1 MDIRKNGSC
10 SLIFYLCFIVAITV
24 VADGASLASG
34 RTPAE
39 VLIATYRSPAAITP
53 AEAKLAIAG
62 LEKVLADCGDSYL
75 AFRIRYRIGVMY
87 FRAGMMG
94 TSKARF
100 LQIANDP
107 KCPELI
113 RACSFNMIGQISRLG
128 AENKEA
134 LDAFNRV
141 AKLLKQ
147 RLCVDKE
154 YTSNSTLTKL
164 WCSALLSRAEV
175 YELQQ
180 DYTASITEYSR
191 LLHALSQSKNK
202 DMSSRYAPLANDRI
216 SQLYLRQGDINKY
229 TKLVEVLT
237 GDYPEYH
244 RTPIIRLELECVK
257 FMKSVS
263 ANLEFLKSGS
273 FGAPAH
279 VIANLKGSKSATSAQ
294 HFVDELNRLCK
305 EYENTCEGILLQY
318 HYAWLLDALGE
329 KRKAAEIL
337 ARIFSNDVTD
347 ISNES
352 REKAI
357 AETVREYA
365 KIQYAIMAGEKTN
378 YKEALRVLGSMRS
391 HPDKSHISELVTS
404 VTKSI
409 QILKRE
415 VPKNENE

>member
-1 MDIRKNGSC
+1 MDIQKNGSC

-24 VADGASLASG
+24 VADRVSLATG
-34 RTPAE
+34 KTPAE

-53 AEAKLAIAG
+53 AEAKSAITG

-87 FRAGMMG
+87 FRAGMKG

-100 LQIANDP
+100 LQIANNP

-113 RACSFNMIGQISRLG
+113 RACSFNMIGQISRLR

-134 LDAFNRV
+134 LEAFNQV
-141 AKLLKQ
+141 ANLLEQ
-147 RLCVDKE
+147 RLSAGKE
-154 YTSNSTLTKL
+154 YTPNPALTKL
-164 WCSALLSRAEV
+164 WCSALLGRAEI

-180 DYTASITEYSR
+180 DYTASITEYNR
-191 LLHALSQSKNK
+191 LLRALSQIENK
-202 DMSSRYAPLANDRI
+202 DMLDQYAPIASDRI
-216 SQLYLRQGDINKY
+216 SQLYLRQGDIDKY
-229 TKLVEVLT
+229 IELAESLT
-237 GDYPEYH
+237 GDYSEYY
-244 RTPIIRLELECVK
+244 RMPIVRLELECVK
-257 FMKSVS
+257 FLKSVS
-263 ANLEFLKSGS
+263 ANLEFLNDGS

-279 VIANLKGSKSATSAQ
+279 VVANLKGSKSATSAQ

-305 EYENTCEGILLQY
+305 EYENTCGGILLQY

-329 KRKAAEIL
+329 KHKAAEIL
-337 ARIFSNDVTD
+337 ARIFSNDVSD

-378 YKEALRVLGSMRS
+378 YKEALRVLGSMQS
-391 HPDKSHISELVTS
+391 HPDKSHISELATS
-404 VTKSI
+404 VAKSI

-415 VPKNENE
+415 VPKDENK

>member
-34 RTPAE
+34 KTPAE

-53 AEAKLAIAG
+53 AEAKLAIVG
-62 LEKVLADCGDSYL
+62 LEKVLADCEDSYL

-100 LQIANDP
+100 LQIADDL

-113 RACSFNMIGQISRLG
+113 RACSLNMLGQISRLG

-134 LDAFNRV
+134 LEAFNQV
-141 AKLLKQ
+141 ANLLEQ
-147 RLCVDKE
+147 RSSASNE
-154 YTSNSTLTKL
+154 YTPNSALTKL
-164 WCSALLSRAEV
+164 WCSALLSRAEIC
-175 YELQQ
+175 ELQQ

-191 LLHALSQSKNK
+191 LLHALSQSKYK
-202 DMSSRYAPLANDRI
+202 DMSNRYAPLANDRI

-229 TKLVEVLT
+229 TKLVEALIE
-237 GDYPEYH
+237 DYPEYH

-273 FGAPAH
+273 FGAPAY
-279 VIANLKGSKSATSAQ
+279 VIAYLKGSKSATSAQ
-294 HFVDELNRLCK
+294 HFVEELNRLCK

-329 KRKAAEIL
+329 KHKAAEIL
-337 ARIFSNDVTD
+337 ARIFSNDVSD

-352 REKAI
+352 REKTI

-378 YKEALRVLGSMRS
+378 YKEALRVLGSMQS

-415 VPKNENE
+415 VPKDENK